1 MSIPTIKFYYK
12 KTKRPKLLE
21 NNVFVLYSPQ
31 KLKFEPG
38 EKKTVNM
45 RIKINFPA
53 TTTGSCR
60 LLFGLSN
67 CGLHLLNGANLT
79 GDTYLHFEILNSN
92 FTDRLQINNRQDWVF
107 CCKQHSDRNKIPICK
122 RIVLFTLNLQD
133 ILRYFKIF
141 QDKL

>member
-12 KTKRPKLLE
+12 TTKRPKLLE

-45 RIKINFPA
+45 GIKINFPA
-53 TTTGSCR
+53 NTTGSCR

-79 GDTYLHFEILNSN
+79 GDTNLHFEILNSN
-92 FTDRLQINNRQDWVF
+92 LTNRLQINNRQE
-107 CCKQHSDRNKIPICK
+107 IG
-122 RIVLFTLNLQD
+122 
-133 ILRYFKIF
+133 YFVANNTRTEIKYECV
-141 QDKL
+141 KE

>member
-12 KTKRPKLLE
+12 TTKRPKLLE

-45 RIKINFPA
+45 GIKINFPA
-53 TTTGSCR
+53 NTTGSCR

-79 GDTYLHFEILNSN
+79 GNTNLHFEILNSN
-92 FTDRLQINNRQDWVF
+92 LTNRLQINNRQE
-107 CCKQHSDRNKIPICK
+107 IG
-122 RIVLFTLNLQD
+122 
-133 ILRYFKIF
+133 YFVANNTRTEIKYEYV
-141 QDKL
+141 KE